1 MDDAVRYHRVA
12 QTPGLI
18 LSEGRYREQAF
29 ERHYH
34 LDYHIGLVCDGLQ
47 RQEYGGN
54 RVLLGPGS
62 ISVMPPGEM
71 HDGHGE
77 GDAAF
82 TLRTFRI
89 EPALLHGLGGEL
101 AGGGSAPQLAPQ
113 SMAEPR
119 LFRQL
124 LTLHQELQHGVDLLV
139 QEERWLSVIGQ
150 LLQPGDAADGAA
162 GRRFSMRDWQRV
174 SDFCHAHYESKISID
189 QLAQLC
195 GLGRFQFLRQFKN
208 TVGMT
213 PHAWLTRLR
222 LERACAAL
230 RQGGRLVA
238 DVAQESGFYDQ
249 SHFNRAFRLAY
260 GVPPSRY

>member
-18 LSEGRYREQAF
+18 LSEGSYRERAF

-47 RQEYGGN
+47 RQEYGGR

-89 EPALLHGLGGEL
+89 APALLHALGGEL
-101 AGGGSAPQLAPQ
+101 AGGGRAPELAPH
-113 SMAEPR
+113 SSEDAL

-124 LTLHQELQHGVDLLV
+124 LALHRALQHGADWLAQEQQWLV
-139 QEERWLSVIGQ
+139 VLGHM
-150 LLQPGDAADGAA
+150 LQPGAQAAAA
-162 GRRFSMRDWQRV
+162 GQRFSMRHWQRV
-174 SDFCHAHYESKISID
+174 SDFCHAHVESKISID

-195 GLGRFQFLRQFKN
+195 ALGRFQFLRQFKH

-238 DVAQESGFYDQ
+238 DVAQQSGFYDQ
-249 SHFNRAFRLAY
+249 SHFNRAFRQAY